1 MRSDSV
7 TSPQP
12 AACAV
17 AVTLAADGD
26 IGETWIDW
34 LDRHTVS
41 EHIGLAQHELPALLD
56 TLYEDSLPSGQL
68 KLADVCPVG
77 EIQDPVLRIKL
88 LRLCVARA
96 QSDAHVPEGDSLVLI
111 GAVEHWRLY
120 RETFRSSSRI

>member
-34 LDRHTVS
+34 LDRHTVG
-41 EHIGLAQHELPALLD
+41 EHVGLARYQSQGPLD

-68 KLADVCPVG
+68 KLADVYPVG
-77 EIQDPVLRIKL
+77 DIQDPVLRIKL
-88 LRLCVARA
+88 LRLCVALA
-96 QSDAHVPEGDSLVLI
+96 QCDPHVPEGDSIVLI
-111 GAVEHWRLY
+111 GAVEHWRLH
-120 RETFRSSSRI
+120 RETFRSSS